1 MKPKWL
7 TLTPL
12 LLTPVA
18 LLEAEA
24 AEEESLEDKVV
35 VEEHLALVVHTAL
48 F

>member
-24 AEEESLEDKVV
+24 AEEEILEEVIEV
-35 VEEHLALVVHTAL
+35 YLALVHHTAL

>member
-18 LLEAEA
+18 LLKAEA
-24 AEEESLEDKVV
+24 AEEEILDEV
-35 VEEHLALVVHTAL
+35 VEVEVHLELVVHTAL
-48 F
+48 L